1 MLKVISLSLF
11 GYNNNHSE
19 CHTFDSFIRF
29 LSINLRAAKTIFND
43 WKIYLALDKES
54 YTAYQGYFDFCKN
67 NGIIDYIDI
76 HERRQLTR
84 NMLWRVIPVS
94 WADYTICR
102 DIDSLFTYRE
112 LQAVNKW
119 IQNGTMAHSM
129 NDSLGHT
136 IPLLGGMIGFRK
148 NAFDINNIDSC
159 RLDYSIKGAD
169 QDYLNQVV
177 YPQVQNSITEHRV
190 IGMPVRSEN
199 PYSYNHIE
207 NIQVDTSNYDE
218 YSKEFLINP
227 ELLERCNAL
236 TNHIGCGGILIDP
249 VFNEISNR
257 KYEGALPFWSKHC
270 SEELNNKLNEIEKEY
285 PNVFYWQ
292 KSN

>member
-1 MLKVISLSLF
+1 MLKVISLSIF
-11 GYNNNHSE
+11 GYNNNHAD
-19 CHTFDSFIRF
+19 CHSFDSFVRF
-29 LSINLRAAKTIFND
+29 LSVNLRAINVLFND
-43 WKIYLALDKES
+43 WKVYLAIDRESLDAYKE
-54 YTAYQGYFDFCKN
+54 YFEFIKN
-67 NGIIDYIDI
+67 NNMIHYIDV
-76 HERRQLTR
+76 HERKQLTR

-119 IQNGTMAHSM
+119 IQNGTVAHSM

-136 IPLLGGMIGFRK
+136 IPLLGGMIGFKK

-177 YPQVQNSITEHRV
+177 YSQVQNSITEHRI
-190 IGMPVRSEN
+190 IGMPVRTEN

-207 NIQVDTSNYDE
+207 NIQIDTSNYDE
-218 YSKEFLINP
+218 YSKEFFSNP
-227 ELLERCNAL
+227 ELLKRSNDLCNHL
-236 TNHIGCGGILIDP
+236 GQGGFYVTKTRVDVL
-249 VFNEISNR
+249 NR
-257 KYEGALPFWSKHC
+257 EYEGAVTFWSEYGNK
-270 SEELNNKLNEIEKEY
+270 EVNEKLNEIEKKY
-285 PNVFYWQ
+285 PEIFYWQ